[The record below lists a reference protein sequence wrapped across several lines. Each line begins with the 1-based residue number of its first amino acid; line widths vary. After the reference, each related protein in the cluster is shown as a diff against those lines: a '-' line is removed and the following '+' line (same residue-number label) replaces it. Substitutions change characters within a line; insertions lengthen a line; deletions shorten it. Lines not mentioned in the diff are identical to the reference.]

1 MIDKVGLKRVLG
13 GLPLTA
19 EVYLLLRQR
28 RPLSKS
34 FSLQRLGKHLPEWR
48 SAAQASAARF
58 SPGRRILIFSTLRY
72 WIEHGVLLGM
82 GLAGFG
88 HQVTLAYLP
97 YANWRKQ
104 LNHFD
109 LRQQNLYARGVLG
122 QANPLVKT
130 ISLLDVKV
138 EADGKDLNASLPPSL
153 KESISQVSLRDTQ
166 YTLQIEDFDHQ
177 DETSTAARLYHFRLK
192 RNTQAARAL
201 LAYIQSMPQDKRPE
215 VLITPNGSILEMGV
229 AYQVARY
236 LDIPA
241 VTYEFGEQRGRI
253 WIAQNDEVMHQ
264 NTDALWQAYR
274 DIPLTDGQW
283 EQMRA
288 LYASRQSASLWRNF
302 ARLWQEA
309 PSQGGEHVRSVL
321 GLDSRPVVLLAAN
334 VIGDS
339 LTLGRQVFSDN
350 MTTWLQH
357 TVQFFADRP
366 DAQLVVRVHPGE
378 RYTKGPSVAEVVQ
391 RTLPAIPEYIHLV
404 AASDP
409 INTYDLA
416 AIADLGLVYT
426 TTVGMEMA
434 MAGVP
439 VIVAGKTHYRER
451 GFTLDPDSW
460 KAFEEILEK
469 ALASPQDYLLTQE
482 QVEQAWR
489 YAYRFFFDYP
499 LPFPWHL
506 HFWDELKT
514 WPVERVL
521 SDDGRAEYGDSFDYL
536 VCKSSIRE
544 KFVNGGSIFEKSSY
558 DQGKPYGLDR

>member
-1 MIDKVGLKRVLG
+1 MIDKLGIKRVLG
-13 GLPLTA
+13 ELPLTA
-19 EVYLLLRQR
+19 ELYLLLRQR

-34 FSLQRLGKHLPEWR
+34 FSLQRLGKYLPEWQTT
-48 SAAQASAARF
+48 AQASAACF
-58 SPGRRILIFSTLRY
+58 PPGHRVLIFNTLRY
-72 WIEHGVLLGM
+72 WIEHGMLLSLA
-82 GLAGFG
+82 LAGLG

-104 LNHFD
+104 LNRFD
-109 LRQQNLYARGVLG
+109 MRQQNVYARGVLG
-122 QANPLVKT
+122 QVNPLVKT
-130 ISLLDVKV
+130 VSLLDVKV
-138 EADGKDLNASLPPSL
+138 ETDGKDPLTSLPPPMQ
-153 KESISQVSLRDTQ
+153 EAISQVSLRDTQ

-177 DETSTAARLYHFRLK
+177 DEASAAARLYHFRLK
-192 RNTQAARAL
+192 RNTQAAQAL
-201 LAYIQSMPQDKRPE
+201 LAHIWSMSKDTRPE
-215 VLITPNGSILEMGV
+215 VLVTPNGSILEMGV

-241 VTYEFGEQRGRI
+241 ATYEFGEQRGRI

-264 NTDALWQAYR
+264 NTDALWRAYR
-274 DIPLTDGQW
+274 DIPLTDSQW
-283 EQMRA
+283 EQVRA
-288 LYASRQSASLWRNF
+288 LYESRQSASLWRNF

-321 GLDSRPVVLLAAN
+321 GLGSRPVVLLAAN

-339 LTLGRQVFSDN
+339 LTLGRQVFSSN
-350 MTTWLQH
+350 MTAWLQR
-357 TVQFFADRP
+357 TVQFFASRP
-366 DAQLVVRVHPGE
+366 DVQLVVRVHPGE
-378 RYTKGPSVAEVVQ
+378 RFTKGPSVAEVVQ
-391 RTLPAIPEYIHLV
+391 RTLPAMPEHIHLV

-439 VIVAGKTHYRER
+439 VIVAGQTHYRER

-460 KAFEEILEK
+460 EAFEATLGK
-469 ALASPQDYLLTQE
+469 ALASPQDCRLTQE
-482 QVEQAWR
+482 QVELAWR

-514 WPVERVL
+514 WPLERVL
-521 SDDGRAEYGDSFDYL
+521 SENGQAEFGASFEYL
-536 VCKSSIRE
+536 VCNSSNR
-544 KFVNGGSIFEKSSY
+544 KKLMDDGLIFEHST
-558 DQGKPYGLDR
+558 